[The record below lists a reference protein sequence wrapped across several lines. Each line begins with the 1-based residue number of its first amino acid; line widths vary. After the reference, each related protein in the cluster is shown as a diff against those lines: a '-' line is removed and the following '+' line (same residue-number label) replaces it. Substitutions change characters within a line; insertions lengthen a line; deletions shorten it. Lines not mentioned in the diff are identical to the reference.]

1 MVRKR
6 RRRLAILTGGGD
18 CPGLNAVIR
27 AVVKTAENEHDA
39 DVLGIRDG
47 FEGFLAKGDS
57 GISRIDRR
65 DIAGILPLG
74 GTILGAS
81 NRCDLFAVKRG
92 GKTVDESGRVPRLLR
107 RHRVSGLIVVGGE
120 GTHKAARDL
129 HKKGVPVVG
138 VPKTIDNDLG
148 GTDVTFGFDTAVGVA
163 SEAIDRLHS
172 TAASH
177 HRVMCV
183 EVMGRHAGWIALHAG
198 LAGGADV
205 ILLPEIPYDPDRIAD
220 RVASRARRG
229 RRFSI
234 VVVAEGARRPDG
246 AKVYR
251 TGEGR
256 DPIADRLGGLSFR
269 VAQELSER
277 TGLSVRNT
285 VLGHVQRGGSP
296 SPFDRVLAT
305 RFGVH
310 AVRMV
315 VERRFGRM
323 ASLRDG
329 EVVDVPI
336 VEAVARL
343 KTVDPR
349 GDLVRAAREVG
360 VSFAAADGSDD
371 PYARRRSRHG
381 AP

>member
-1 MVRKR
+1 VARKKR
-6 RRRLAILTGGGD
+6 IAILTGGGD

-27 AVVKTAENEHDA
+27 AVVKAAENEHGWE
-39 DVLGIRDG
+39 VHGIRDG
-47 FEGFLAKGDS
+47 FEGFLVGGDR
-57 GISRIDRR
+57 GISRLDRR

-81 NRCDLFAVKRG
+81 NRCDLFAVKRDG
-92 GKTVDESGRVPRLLR
+92 RTVDESHRVGRLLR
-107 RHRVSGLIVVGGE
+107 RKRVSALVVVGGE
-120 GTHKAARDL
+120 GTHLAALEL
-129 HKKGVPVVG
+129 HRQGVPIVG

-205 ILLPEIPYDPDRIAD
+205 ILVPEIPYDPDRVAEK
-220 RVASRARRG
+220 VASRVRHG

-234 VVVAEGARRPDG
+234 VVVAEGARSGGG

-251 TGEGR
+251 TGRGD
-256 DPIADRLGGLSFR
+256 DPIADRLGGLSFQ
-269 VAQELSER
+269 VAAELSER

-305 RFGVH
+305 RFGIH
-310 AVRMV
+310 AVAMV
-315 VERRFGRM
+315 EGRRFGRM
-323 ASLRDG
+323 ASFSAGR
-329 EVVDVPI
+329 VTDVPI
-336 VEAVARL
+336 SRAVARL

-349 GDLVRAAREVG
+349 GDLVLHARQIG
-360 VSFAAADGSDD
+360 VSFGAADGSDD
-371 PYARRRSRHG
+371 VHARRRDRHG